1 MRWTAQSAGGSS
13 RGRGGSSGRGRRGGG
28 ELWQMPM
35 AMAMAK
41 VVAKVG
47 IDSARG
53 QRIGATTASLVRA
66 AAFHCHAAT
75 TRQQQQRQQQQQ
87 VAAAI
92 ATIGECH

>member
-1 MRWTAQSAGGSS
+1 MAEGKG
-13 RGRGGSSGRGRRGGG
+13 GGG

-75 TRQQQQRQQQQQ
+75 TRQQQQQQ